1 VCPGLIPLTVPE
13 VRRLLLTYAEPPE
26 RFRFR
31 LAWSAF
37 RRQHQAIAQRC
48 HAARR
53 AQRQPPM
60 RTSPAV
66 QVLRATRL
74 ELTEECWARI
84 APLLGPQRPRIGRP
98 PHDHRLLLA
107 GMLWVVRT
115 GASWREVPPQFGP
128 WETVH
133 SRYQAWRRAGIW
145 EGFLAVLNG
154 CECTE
159 HR

>member
-1 VCPGLIPLTVPE
+1 VPE
-13 VRRLLLTYAEPPE
+13 VRRLLLAHAEPPE

-53 AQRQPPM
+53 AERQRIASI
-60 RTSPAV
+60 SPTM
-66 QVLRATRL
+66 QVLAAPRL
-74 ELTEECWARI
+74 ELTEGRGARI
-84 APLLGPQRPRIGRP
+84 APLLAPQTPRMGRP
-98 PHDHRLLLA
+98 PHDHRLILT

-145 EGFLAVLNG
+145 QQILDMMDGRDSHD
-154 CECTE
+154 T
-159 HR
+159 R